1 MSIMTRFCKFWRRPG
16 SPVVW
21 SGLLCFVWLA
31 MTCLTYATGGS
42 DLDTLIDRI
51 QASYDRSAALTA
63 DFVQVSTLTSL
74 DRQQTS
80 AGRLFIEKPHSIRWE
95 YTQPDAQTILYDGNL
110 LRIYTPKR
118 HQVLQSPIDENSRS
132 DVALLFLA
140 GVGKLRQAFVITPL
154 ADTAASTKQLRLLP
168 RSRQAGFTELHIAV
182 HPKSYFIEQLTIYD
196 TIGNITEIRLSALE
210 THTKLPPQTFELVL
224 PPNTEILT
232 PKDVSGQ
239 R

>member
-1 MSIMTRFCKFWRRPG
+1 
-16 SPVVW
+16 
-21 SGLLCFVWLA
+21 LA
-31 MTCLTYATGGS
+31 YLTSVA
-42 DLDTLIDRI
+42 DAAELDTLIDRI
-51 QASYDRSAALTA
+51 QASYDQTAALTA
-63 DFVQVSTLTSL
+63 DFVQVATLTSI
-74 DRQQTS
+74 DRQQSS
-80 AGRLFIEKPHSIRWE
+80 AGRLFIEKPYYIRWE

-118 HQVLQSPIDENSRS
+118 RQVLQSPIDENSRS

-140 GVGKLRQAFVITPL
+140 GIGKLREAFTIMPL
-154 ADTAASTKQLRLLP
+154 AHTETNSGRLRLLP

-182 HPKSYFIEQLTIYD
+182 NPKSYLIEKLTIYD
-196 TIGNITEIRLSALE
+196 TIGNVTDIRLNALE
-210 THTKLPPQTFELVL
+210 THTALPPQTFELVL